1 MAETEDPKGRKPP
14 DVIELPSSG
23 AVRDGNRRCVVWGGM
38 HSARALVL
46 GVLRYFQLID
56 GRNCGAFAPPR
67 RLFVCRP
74 PSPSSFGVT
83 ISQSLSTPR

>member
-1 MAETEDPKGRKPP
+1 MLLNGGNQDPKGRKPP

-23 AVRDGNRRCVVWGGM
+23 PVRDVDRRCIVWGGM
-38 HSARALVL
+38 HSARALVP

-56 GRNCGAFAPPR
+56 GRNCCAFAPRR

-74 PSPSSFGVT
+74 PSPE
-83 ISQSLSTPR
+83 